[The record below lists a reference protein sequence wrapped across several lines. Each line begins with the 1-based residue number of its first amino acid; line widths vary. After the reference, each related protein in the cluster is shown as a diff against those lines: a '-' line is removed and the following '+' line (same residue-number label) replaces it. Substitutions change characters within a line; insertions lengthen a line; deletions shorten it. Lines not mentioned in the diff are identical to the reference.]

1 MPRRVGLPGASELFR
16 PTDVGSEQPADA
28 AGERPVRRRRTAAQA
43 EPSPHEELRAS
54 DAPAGTSGAAPRRRR
69 GSVEHSGRVRHED
82 KITVYVS
89 SEELL
94 ALERLRL
101 DLRAEHGLAVDRGR
115 IVRAAIASALAS
127 IAADP
132 EGADVVRRLAAE
144 S

>member
-43 EPSPHEELRAS
+43 EPSPHEELRA
-54 DAPAGTSGAAPRRRR
+54 
-69 GSVEHSGRVRHED
+69 
-82 KITVYVS
+82 
-89 SEELL
+89 
-94 ALERLRL
+94 
-101 DLRAEHGLAVDRGR
+101 EHGLAVDRGR